1 MVWNLSTVWFFE
13 ATSKQIMFELI
24 FFFFFLI
31 GWVITSILSTYAYIS
46 CASTW
51 NRHYNSFYWNKNVSF
66 YLIQVHTLYPP
77 YIIRQFAH
85 PIPIATPLLTS
96 VAAPLLTLWLWSYPN
111 VALSISSHL
120 VGVMYRFHLEFSREI
135 YSVGSYRF
143 HSQVLNYKFFIMYL
157 LSPEVILKKLEH
169 WQNSRATWPDDKW
182 PTAPGSRGKSDRS
195 YGCLS
200 CR

>member
-1 MVWNLSTVWFFE
+1 MRIYHAQVLE
-13 ATSKQIMFELI
+13 IDI
-24 FFFFFLI
+24 
-31 GWVITSILSTYAYIS
+31 ITRSIEIKMSHFISFKYIR
-46 CASTW
+46 CV
-51 NRHYNSFYWNKNVSF
+51 F
-66 YLIQVHTLYPP
+66 PP

-96 VAAPLLTLWLWSYPN
+96 VAAPLLTLYWLWSYPN

-157 LSPEVILKKLEH
+157 LSPEVILKKT
-169 WQNSRATWPDDKW
+169 RALTK
-182 PTAPGSRGKSDRS
+182 
-195 YGCLS
+195 
-200 CR
+200 